1 VWSRSRRACRAW
13 LYWSSI
19 VCVGSSVPVV
29 GDGDV
34 ECSLVELGE
43 SSLGPVCVCGCV
55 CVGVGVN
62 NNKYQ
67 KL

>member
-1 VWSRSRRACRAW
+1 VWSRSGRACRIW

-19 VCVGSSVPVV
+19 VCVGSSVSVV

-43 SSLGPVCVCGCV
+43 SSLGLVVVGGYFWCVRLSGRF
-55 CVGVGVN
+55 
-62 NNKYQ
+62 
-67 KL
+67 